1 MLAGHLPELLIVLT
15 LALVVFGPKRLPEIG
30 SSLGKGIRDF
40 RQSLNHLDSDGSGPL
55 APVPVERNPI
65 SLTEPRPTPDHRAS

>member
-30 SSLGKGIRDF
+30 SSLGEGIRDF
-40 RQSLNHLDSDGSGPL
+40 RHSVSQLDEAPQQQ
-55 APVPVERNPI
+55 APATVEPVPIASIP
-65 SLTEPRPTPDHRAS
+65 PDQNAG